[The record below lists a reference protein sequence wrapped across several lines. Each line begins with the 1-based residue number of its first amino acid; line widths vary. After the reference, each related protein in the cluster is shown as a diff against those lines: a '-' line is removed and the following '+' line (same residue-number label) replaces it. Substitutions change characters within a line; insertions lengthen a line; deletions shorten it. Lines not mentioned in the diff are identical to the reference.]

1 MMTHFLPHGLITEVI
16 TPLNDKEELDREGLA
31 KLLGT
36 VTRENGPVLVNSSYA
51 GEGTLL
57 SAGTRRTLIREAM
70 EIIDGKVVLILGF
83 TGDTDEEVLE
93 NVKYIEDSI
102 GKLNY
107 KGNLFLFDCP
117 LWYHSNRGLPDY
129 YKKLSKFTSLPII
142 LSNNPELILNLRKHL
157 KRHNLRTSVFKKL
170 LHNEQI
176 AGLSH
181 SGDSRRLLNYMMG
194 ARHRSDFV
202 FYDGSE
208 LNFLNNP
215 SSGGVIS
222 ISSNVLHKYWK
233 EVVNSSLHTDDSR
246 KEDVNYCKHLW
257 DMREKLK
264 EFHSLLG
271 PAPVAL
277 IKAALKHAGIIS
289 SDAVA
294 KNTGGASKED
304 KRKVCTFLDLGER

>member
-1 MMTHFLPHGLITEVI
+1 MTHFLPRGLITEVI
-16 TPLNDKEELDREGLA
+16 TPLNDKEELDREGLT

-36 VTRENGPVLVNSSYA
+36 VTKENEPVLINSSYA

-57 SAGTRRTLIREAM
+57 SAGTRRTLIRETM
-70 EIIDGKVVLILGF
+70 SIIDGKVVLILGF
-83 TGDTDEEVLE
+83 TGDTAEEALE
-93 NVKYIEDSI
+93 NVKYIEDSR
-102 GKLNY
+102 KELNY
-107 KGNLFLFDCP
+107 KGEILLFDCP

-129 YKKLSKFTSLPII
+129 YEKFSKFTSLPII

-176 AGLSH
+176 AGLAHSSDSH
-181 SGDSRRLLNYMMG
+181 RLLNYMRG

-233 EVVNSSLHTDDSR
+233 EVVNSSLHPDDSR
-246 KEDVNYCKHLW
+246 KEDVNYCKYLW

-271 PAPVAL
+271 AAPVAL

-289 SDAVA
+289 SDAVVGNIQRVTDA
-294 KNTGGASKED
+294 QKE
-304 KRKVCTFLDLGER
+304 RICAFLDSV